1 MVARQERRDPQAS
14 AEWLEGQLRDTKA
27 RLHKVE
33 GELEQAL
40 KRVWSVD
47 ADLRKLVE
55 SNNVSANA
63 NNQIAGLREEVRQ
76 VRDQLG
82 RVQDRQAALGN
93 RAEELTRQR
102 QAETGRERQDLGT
115 IVKQVEAIARGAD
128 KYDGRLGAIEEALR
142 HVEEEVA
149 GSRLHEQALQ
159 KSLEDVST
167 KTARGYEAAVRLDQ
181 DVTKAI
187 ANVEEMK
194 KSDAQADDRIGAT
207 LEQLRKVSER
217 LDKVERI
224 ADFPEEARELLQRAN
239 AEREQSTLR
248 IAMLER
254 VTTDQNEKIDELIK
268 QIKMLDQR
276 GQMQGAQ
283 IIEAFAQLQE
293 VSDQMRNRLQ
303 RMVKVMLRQRRRQY
317 ESIAQEI
324 KELSQGEPQG
334 NE

>member
-1 MVARQERRDPQAS
+1 VVARQEKRDAEAS
-14 AEWLEGQLRDTKA
+14 GEWLEAQLRETKA

-40 KRVWSVD
+40 KRVWALD

-55 SNNVSANA
+55 TLNVSASA
-63 NNQIAGLREEVRQ
+63 GAQVAGLREEVRQ

-82 RVQDRQAALGN
+82 RVQDRQAALSN
-93 RAEELTRQR
+93 RTEELTRQR

-115 IVKQVEAIARGAD
+115 IVKQVESIARGTD
-128 KYDGRLGAIEEALR
+128 KYESRLGAIEEALR
-142 HVEEEVA
+142 HVEEDVA
-149 GSRLHEQALQ
+149 STHLHEQALQ
-159 KSLEDVST
+159 KSLEEVSV
-167 KTARGYEAAVRLDQ
+167 KGARSYEAAVRLDQ
-181 DVTKAI
+181 DVAKAAAI
-187 ANVEEMK
+187 LEELK
-194 KSDAQADDRIGAT
+194 KFDAVLDDRVNAT
-207 LEQLRKVSER
+207 LEQVRKMSER
-217 LDKVERI
+217 VDKVERFV
-224 ADFPEEARELLQRAN
+224 DFPEEARELLQRAN
-239 AEREQSTLR
+239 AEREQITLR

-254 VTTDQNEKIDELIK
+254 VTTDQDEKIDESLK
-268 QIKMLDQR
+268 QLKLLEQK

-293 VSDQMRNRLQ
+293 VSDQMRARLQ

-334 NE
+334 SE

>member
-1 MVARQERRDPQAS
+1 MVARHEHRDSEAS
-14 AEWLEGQLRDTKA
+14 GEWLEAQLRETKA

-47 ADLRKLVE
+47 ADMRKLVE
-55 SNNVSANA
+55 SLNVSSNA
-63 NNQIAGLREEVRQ
+63 TGQIAGLREEVRQ

-82 RVQDRQAALGN
+82 RVQDRQAALNN

-102 QAETGRERQDLGT
+102 QVETGRERQDLGT

-167 KTARGYEAAVRLDQ
+167 KSARGYEAALRLDQ
-181 DVTKAI
+181 DVSKAI
-187 ANVEEMK
+187 VTVDAMK
-194 KSDAQADDRIGAT
+194 KLDGVLDDRVNAT
-207 LEQLRKVSER
+207 LEQVRKISER
-217 LDKVERI
+217 VDKVERI
-224 ADFPEEARELLQRAN
+224 VDFPEEARELIQRAN
-239 AEREQSTLR
+239 AEREQITLR

-268 QIKMLDQR
+268 QIKMLEQK